1 MPAPAARIWPSVASR
16 CAPVWP
22 SASLATTP
30 KKLGATRTLV
40 DARACSS
47 RVPAPAAAA
56 ESVPA
61 FAPATTAFLRFL
73 VFLAFLCLLAALC
86 LLTCL
91 ERFLAAFFFEA
102 FLLRL
107 AAFLWVVAEA
117 AWALGP
123 V

>member
-16 CAPVWP
+16 CGPVWP

-30 KKLGATRTLV
+30 KKLGATRTVV

-47 RVPAPAAAA
+47 RVPAATVA

-61 FAPATTAFLRFL
+61 LVPAAGAFLRFL
-73 VFLAFLCLLAALC
+73 TRLVLCFLAALC
-86 LLTCL
+86 FLC
-91 ERFLAAFFFEA
+91 FLAAFVLC
-102 FLLRL
+102 FL
-107 AAFLWVVAEA
+107 AGFLWVLAEA

-123 V
+123 AAARAVEGPP